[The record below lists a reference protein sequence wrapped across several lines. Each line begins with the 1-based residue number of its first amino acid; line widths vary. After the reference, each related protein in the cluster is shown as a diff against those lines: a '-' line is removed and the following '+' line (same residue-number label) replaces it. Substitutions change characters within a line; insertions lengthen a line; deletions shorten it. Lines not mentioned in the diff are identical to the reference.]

1 MKTHF
6 KILALMAF
14 LAIGCSPSYVA
25 STAYDD
31 DVYYT
36 PGDAPR
42 IVTLAER
49 SPKKTINQ
57 SAKKNDYI
65 PSQPKNTV
73 DNRNFSSIQKRYSDA
88 AKVNTRALGNVTTT
102 YSDTVNTLET
112 AYNEET
118 GYYISGFNGSQ
129 HDEEEAAH
137 LRSMYP
143 NGFGYY
149 DNSGYSFAMYI
160 AGDPDWNVYIDGD
173 KVWWTPTWTNHRF
186 YNTFTFSPMRYGRIF
201 AYNYGY
207 NDWYW
212 DFDYGFNFGFNPWYF
227 GFNYGW
233 NSFYPYHPYTYY
245 PYHYYGYAPYY
256 GRYISNRNYHR
267 VSDRYSNR
275 GAGSSRALGRT
286 VRRSNFNTGK
296 SGAAVTATP
305 TRRSHFDNDAR
316 RRRANTRYSSRFRNT
331 TSRAASGRS
340 NYSGRRNTSQTKAGR
355 TVNNNRRSNYS
366 TRRTSVPRSYN
377 RTRTVNRPVYNS
389 SKRTNYSTRPVRR
402 TSYSKVKSRTTTSQQ
417 KNRNSGNRSSYRRS
431 NSSSRSS
438 YRRSNSSSRSSY
450 TPSRSTRSSN
460 SGVRRSSGS
469 STTRSGGTRRR

>member
-1 MKTHF
+1 
-6 KILALMAF
+6 MAF
-14 LAIGCSPSYVA
+14 SAIGCSPSYVA
-25 STAYDD
+25 TTAYDD

-42 IVTLAER
+42 IVMLAEH
-49 SPKKTINQ
+49 SPQKTTNQ
-57 SAKKNDYI
+57 PADKTNNI
-65 PSQPKNTV
+65 PNRQENTT
-73 DNRNFSSIQKRYSDA
+73 DNRNFSYIQKKYSDT
-88 AKVNTRALGNVTTT
+88 AKMDIPALGNAAAPA
-102 YSDTVNTLET
+102 DTVNTLDT
-112 AYNEET
+112 IYSGET
-118 GYYISGFNGSQ
+118 GYYISGFNGSL
-129 HDEEEAAH
+129 HDAEEAAY
-137 LRSMYP
+137 LRRMYP

-173 KVWWTPTWTNHRF
+173 KVWWTPAWTNHRF

-267 VSDRYSNR
+267 ISDRYSSR
-275 GAGSSRALGRT
+275 GAASSRALGRT

-296 SGAAVTATP
+296 SAAAVTTTP
-305 TRRSHFDNDAR
+305 ARRSHFDNDAR
-316 RRRANTRYSSRFRNT
+316 RRTANTRYSSRFRGT
-331 TSRAASGRS
+331 TSRAVSGRS
-340 NYSGRRNTSQTKAGR
+340 NYSGKRNTTQTKTGK

-366 TRRTSVPRSYN
+366 SRRTTVPRSYN

-389 SKRTNYSTRPVRR
+389 SRRTNYSARPVRR
-402 TSYSKVKSRTTTSQQ
+402 SSYSKVKRTTTY
-417 KNRNSGNRSSYRRS
+417 KRKTNSSS
-431 NSSSRSS
+431 NSSRSS
-438 YRRSNSSSRSSY
+438 YRRSNSSRSY
-450 TPSRSTRSSN
+450 TPSRSSGSSN
-460 SGVRRSSGS
+460 SDIRRSSGS
-469 STTRSGGTRRR
+469 TSTRSGGTRRR